1 MPEDQKVTNQALR
14 AAFELRRSL
23 SLTIFAPLHAMEVAS
38 QIGLDV
44 RMEDCPSLEG
54 MYLRDA
60 RPRIFLPHNGH
71 RPRGRLLFSCAH
83 ELGHH
88 QLGHGT
94 SADKYFADGYEV
106 TARSPAE
113 VAADTFASHLLMPRQ
128 AVVKSF
134 SRRKLCHKNPS
145 PLDCFLVSQELGVGY
160 TTLITQMSSG
170 LKILSP
176 ATASKLKKAKP
187 IEIRKG
193 IWKDSCSTDLIILD
207 EHWIAP
213 NCNVTTGDFII
224 LPEGLDNAGPCVRH
238 IAACPASPNT
248 DAYEVIKK
256 GTQTLA
262 TSDSSSVL
270 LRVTDREYIGTYPN
284 SFLPEPFDE

>member
-1 MPEDQKVTNQALR
+1 MSEVQKVTNQALR

-94 SADKYFADGYEV
+94 SADKYFADDSEV
-106 TARSPAE
+106 TARSPEE

-134 SRRKLCHKNPS
+134 SRRKLSHKKPS

-160 TTLITQMSSG
+160 ATLITQMSAG
-170 LKILSP
+170 LKILPFS
-176 ATASKLKKAKP
+176 TAANLKKAKP
-187 IEIRKG
+187 IDIRES
-193 IWKDSCSTDLIILD
+193 IWKDSRSTNLFVLD
-207 EHWIAP
+207 EQWIAP
-213 NCNVTTGDFII
+213 TCNVTTGDFIV
-224 LPEGLDNAGPCVRH
+224 LPKGLDNAGPCVRH
-238 IAACPASPNT
+238 IAACPANTNT
-248 DAYEVIKK
+248 DVYEVVMK

-262 TSDSSSVL
+262 TSGSSSVS
-270 LRVTDREYIGTYPN
+270 LRVTNQEYMGTYPN
-284 SFLPEPFDE
+284 SFLPEPSDE